1 MRILIVSQYFFPEEF
16 KINDL
21 AREFV
26 IRGHQVSVL
35 TGKPNYPKGEYYDG
49 YQYEG
54 VVKED
59 YYGAEVIRVP
69 LRKRGAG
76 GGKNLALNYFS
87 FVYNANKYI
96 RHQNKLCV

>member
-35 TGKPNYPKGEYYDG
+35 TGKPNYPKG
-49 YQYEG
+49 
-54 VVKED
+54 
-59 YYGAEVIRVP
+59 
-69 LRKRGAG
+69 
-76 GGKNLALNYFS
+76 
-87 FVYNANKYI
+87 
-96 RHQNKLCV
+96 